1 MPKKRSFVTQ
11 ISSSNQ
17 VCESFLKTICWFF
30 LKPHF
35 YLFNF
40 NSFVFLILLVFF
52 RPHKSQ
58 FWCSSQFW
66 FQKTEKTKRR
76 PCFEKKIVL
85 FHRSRKKSTTT
96 FGQSWK
102 KMYLTNQK
110 EQKHRHAQ
118 KNFQNPGWKES
129 SKSFFKFVVAKK
141 RGTQII
147 KKKASWSC

>member
-17 VCESFLKTICWFF
+17 VCKSFLKTICWFF

-85 FHRSRKKSTTT
+85 FHRSRKKSTAN
-96 FGQSWK
+96 FGRSGKKVPQQPKRPHKKTSRLGSWK
-102 KMYLTNQK
+102 KSN
-110 EQKHRHAQ
+110 
-118 KNFQNPGWKES
+118 
-129 SKSFFKFVVAKK
+129 KSFFKFVVAKK